1 MRLFFLICSGINNE
15 RNPVRIHFQI
25 TFTHLITL
33 QQSNTSCNVVQ
44 LKSDLLIQISIDSLD
59 GTYFYETNAPC
70 LCKMHYAEVHTIMLR
85 LEPRQHFLDLSN

>member
-15 RNPVRIHFQI
+15 RNPVKIHVQI
-25 TFTHLITL
+25 TFTHLM
-33 QQSNTSCNVVQ
+33 QQSNKSCNVVQ
-44 LKSDLLIQISIDSLD
+44 LKSDLVIKISIGPLD